1 MRAADVGAL
10 VDAFVAPWNKPPD
23 QYPRYWAEN
32 LSGTRITLIAWV
44 GNELAGYGNLLWR
57 SDYEPFIEADIPE
70 INDLNTLEPF
80 RKRGIASA
88 IIRECERIAAEH
100 GKPIM
105 GIGVGKTPDYA
116 NAERLYP
123 KLGYAFD
130 GRGVRSTIWGDV
142 EYLTKRILA

>member
-10 VDAFVAPWNKPPD
+10 VDAFVASWNKPPD
-23 QYPRYWAEN
+23 QYPRYCAEN